1 MSGFFARRRVT
12 AIIGAAAA
20 ATAIATGSAAA
31 YAAPAPAPHKHPVVV
46 PHVPRSLI
54 NRALPSAVI
63 PGSRPAGMA
72 RANASQDG
80 SVDVGDLGLWY
91 FDSAHGYGSVY
102 DTSHNDNWLFDNH
115 FISAGAGQHA
125 VVANDS
131 EFAWNR
137 DPHTTVIVCTGYNY
151 TGSCGTIGPNVYGN
165 FTSTYRDNVESVY
178 WADSAN

>member
-1 MSGFFARRRVT
+1 MSRFTARRRAT

-20 ATAIATGSAAA
+20 ATAIAAGSAAA
-31 YAAPAPAPHKHPVVV
+31 YASTTPHKHPVVT

-54 NRALPSAVI
+54 STALPSAI
-63 PGSRPAGMA
+63 TPASRHQGTMT
-72 RANASQDG
+72 ANASQDG
-80 SVDVGDLGLWY
+80 ALDVGDLGLWY
-91 FDSAHGYGSVY
+91 YDSSHGYGSFY

-115 FISAGAGQHA
+115 FISAGAGQGS

-151 TGSCGTIGPNVYGN
+151 TGTCGTIAPNTYGN
-165 FTSTYRDNVESVY
+165 LTPTYRDNVESVY

>member
-1 MSGFFARRRVT
+1 MSGFIAWRRAT

-20 ATAIATGSAAA
+20 ATAIAAGSAAA
-31 YAAPAPAPHKHPVVV
+31 YASTAPHKQPVVA
-46 PHVPRSLI
+46 PHVPQSLI
-54 NRALPSAVI
+54 DKALPSAVTPTSRR
-63 PGSRPAGMA
+63 PGMVRV
-72 RANASQDG
+72 NASQDG

-91 FDSAHGYGSVY
+91 YDSAHGYGSAY

-115 FISAGAGQHA
+115 FISSGAGQGA

-151 TGSCGTIGPNVYGN
+151 TGTCGAIGPNVYGN
-165 FTSTYRDNVESVY
+165 FTSTYRDNVESIY

>member
-1 MSGFFARRRVT
+1 MSGFIARHRAT
-12 AIIGAAAA
+12 AIIGAVAA
-20 ATAIATGSAAA
+20 ATAIAAGSAAA
-31 YAAPAPAPHKHPVVV
+31 YASTAPQKHPVVV

-54 NRALPSAVI
+54 NKALPSAIV
-63 PGSRPAGMA
+63 PTSRLPRMV
-72 RANASQDG
+72 RPDASQDG

-91 FDSAHGYGSVY
+91 FDSSHGYGSVY

-115 FISAGAGQHA
+115 FISAGAGQGS
-125 VVANDS
+125 VVANNS

>member
-1 MSGFFARRRVT
+1 MSGFIARRR
-12 AIIGAAAA
+12 AIAVIGAAAA
-20 ATAIATGSAAA
+20 ATAIVAGSAAA
-31 YAAPAPAPHKHPVVV
+31 SASTAPHKHPVVV

-54 NRALPSAVI
+54 DKALPSAI
-63 PGSRPAGMA
+63 SPTNRHSGMA
-72 RANASQDG
+72 RVKASQDG

-91 FDSAHGYGSVY
+91 FDSYHGYGSFY
-102 DTSHNDNWLFDNH
+102 DTAHNDNWLFDNH
-115 FISAGAGQHA
+115 FISSGAGQGSL
-125 VVANDS
+125 VANNS

-151 TGSCGTIGPNVYGN
+151 TGSCGTIGPNAYGN

>member
-1 MSGFFARRRVT
+1 MSGFTARRWAT
-12 AIIGAAAA
+12 AVIGAAAA
-20 ATAIATGSAAA
+20 ATAIVAGSAGAGA
-31 YAAPAPAPHKHPVVV
+31 STAPPKHPVVV

-54 NRALPSAVI
+54 NRALPSAI
-63 PGSRPAGMA
+63 SPTSRRPGMVRP
-72 RANASQDG
+72 NASQDG

-91 FDSAHGYGSVY
+91 FDSSHGYGSFY
-102 DTSHNDNWLFDNH
+102 DTAHNDNWLFDNH
-115 FISAGAGQHA
+115 FISSGAGQGS
-125 VVANDS
+125 VVANNS

-165 FTSTYRDNVESVY
+165 FTSTYRDNVESIY